1 MSTRLAAVHGRY
13 AKLCRRFPVGL
24 ASVRSD
30 IDPHNRIDLLMIIKP
45 RVRGFLCVTSHPAG
59 CDANIKRQIDYVKSQ
74 GPIAEGPKR
83 VLVIGASTG
92 YGLSS
97 RITAAFGCGADTLGI
112 FFEKE
117 GTQTKPGT
125 AGWYNSAAIHHH
137 AQAAGLYAKSIN
149 GDAFSNAVKQK
160 AIDTIKADM
169 GQIDLVVYSLAS
181 PRRQHPVTGV
191 VHNSTLKPIGGD
203 AVQKGVNTDKEEVQD
218 FHLEQAT
225 QDEIDNTV
233 AVMGGEDWQM
243 WIDALD
249 DAGVLADG
257 AKTTAYTYI
266 GEKLTWDIYWHG
278 TIGAAKKDLD
288 KRVVAIRARMAAK
301 GGDARVSVLKA
312 VVTQA
317 SAAIPAMPIYLALLF
332 KVMKEQGT
340 HEGCIEQI
348 DGLFRDSLYSTQPY
362 LDEEGRLRA
371 DGQELDPAI
380 QDAVAKLWQGVNTE
394 TLRQLSDFEG
404 YKREFLQLFGF
415 EVDGVDYA
423 ADVNPEVP
431 INNMV

>member
-1 MSTRLAAVHGRY
+1 M
-13 AKLCRRFPVGL
+13 
-24 ASVRSD
+24 SD
-30 IDPHNRIDLLMIIKP
+30 IDPHNRVDLPMIIKP

-59 CDANIKRQIDYVKSQ
+59 CDANIKRQIDYVKSR
-74 GPIAEGPKR
+74 GLIAEGPKR

-117 GTQTKPGT
+117 GTQAKPGT
-125 AGWYNSAAIHHH
+125 AGWYNSAAFHHH

-149 GDAFSNAVKQK
+149 GDAFSDAVKQK

-169 GQIDLVVYSLAS
+169 GQIDLVIYSLAS

-348 DGLFRDSLYSTQPY
+348 DGLFRDSLYSTEPY

-371 DGQELDPAI
+371 DGKELDPAI
-380 QDAVAKLWQGVNTE
+380 QDAVGKLWQGVNTE

>member
-1 MSTRLAAVHGRY
+1 
-13 AKLCRRFPVGL
+13 
-24 ASVRSD
+24 
-30 IDPHNRIDLLMIIKP
+30 MIIKP
-45 RVRGFLCVTSHPAG
+45 RVRGFLCITTHPTG
-59 CDANIKRQIDYVKSQ
+59 CAANVKNQIDYVKAQ
-74 GPIAEGPKR
+74 GPIESGPRR

-92 YGLSS
+92 YGLAS
-97 RITAAFGCGADTLGI
+97 RITAAFGAGASTLGI

-117 GTQTKPGT
+117 GTERKPGT
-125 AGWYNSAAIHHH
+125 AGWYNSAAFHRF
-137 AQAAGLYAKSIN
+137 AEEEGLYAKSIN
-149 GDAFSNAVKQK
+149 GDAFSNEIKEK
-160 AIDTIKADM
+160 TIETIKADL
-169 GQIDLVVYSLAS
+169 GQVDLVVYSLAA

-191 VHNSTLKPIGGD
+191 IHNSTLKPIGGD
-203 AVQKGVNTDKEEVQD
+203 TVQKGVNTDKEEVQD
-218 FHLEQAT
+218 FHLEQAN
-225 QDEIDNTV
+225 QEEIDNTV

-249 DAGVLADG
+249 EAGVLADG

-288 KRVVAIRARMAAK
+288 KRVVDIRKRLAAS

-340 HEGCIEQI
+340 HEGCIEQV
-348 DGLFRDSLYSTQPY
+348 DGLFRESLYGAEPY

-371 DGQELDPAI
+371 DRKELDPAV
-380 QDAVAKLWQGVNTE
+380 QAAVADLWQDINTE
-394 TLRQLSDFEG
+394 TLRQLSDFAG

-415 EVDGVDYA
+415 EVDGVDYD
-423 ADVNPEVP
+423 ADVDSVVP
-431 INNMV
+431 IANLA

>member
-1 MSTRLAAVHGRY
+1 
-13 AKLCRRFPVGL
+13 
-24 ASVRSD
+24 
-30 IDPHNRIDLLMIIKP
+30 MIIKP

-125 AGWYNSAAIHHH
+125 AGWYNSAAFHNY
-137 AQAAGLYAKSIN
+137 AQADGLYAKSIN
-149 GDAFSNAVKQK
+149 GDAFSDAVKQK

-191 VHNSTLKPIGGD
+191 VHNSTLKPIGSD

-288 KRVVAIRARMAAK
+288 KRVVAIRERMAAK

-348 DGLFRDSLYSTQPY
+348 DGLFRDSLYSAQPY

>member
-1 MSTRLAAVHGRY
+1 
-13 AKLCRRFPVGL
+13 
-24 ASVRSD
+24 
-30 IDPHNRIDLLMIIKP
+30 MIIKP
-45 RVRGFLCVTSHPAG
+45 RVRGFLCITSHPEG
-59 CDANIKRQIDYVKSQ
+59 CAANIKRQIEYVRSQ
-74 GPIAEGPKR
+74 GPITNGPKR

-125 AGWYNSAAIHHH
+125 AGWYNSAAFHRY
-137 AQAAGLYAKSIN
+137 AQSDGLYAKSIN
-149 GDAFSNAVKQK
+149 GDAFSNEIKQK
-160 AIDTIKADM
+160 TIETIRADM
-169 GQIDLVVYSLAS
+169 GQVDLVVYSLAS
-181 PRRQHPVTGV
+181 PRRLHPVTGV

-203 AVQKGVNTDKEEVQD
+203 AVQKGVNTDKEEVQN
-218 FHLEQAT
+218 FHLAQAT
-225 QDEIDNTV
+225 QEEIDNTV

-243 WIDALD
+243 WIAALD
-249 DAGVLADG
+249 EAGVLAEG

-288 KRVVAIRARMAAK
+288 KRVIAIRQRLAEK

-332 KVMKEQGT
+332 KVMKEQGI

-348 DGLFRDSLYSTQPY
+348 DGLFRDSLYSADPY

-371 DGQELDPAI
+371 DGKELDPAI
-380 QDAVAKLWQGVNTE
+380 QDAVAKLWQGINTE

-423 ADVNPEVP
+423 AEVNPEVS

>member
-1 MSTRLAAVHGRY
+1 
-13 AKLCRRFPVGL
+13 
-24 ASVRSD
+24 
-30 IDPHNRIDLLMIIKP
+30 MIIKP
-45 RVRGFLCVTSHPAG
+45 RVRGFLCITTHPVG
-59 CDANIKRQIDYVKSQ
+59 CEANVKNQVDYVKAQ
-74 GPIAEGPKR
+74 GPIENGPKR

-92 YGLSS
+92 YGLAS
-97 RITAAFGCGADTLGI
+97 RITAAFGASADTLGI

-117 GTQTKPGT
+117 GTEKKPAT
-125 AGWYNSAAIHHH
+125 AGWYNSAAFHKC
-137 AQAAGLYAKSIN
+137 AEAEGLYAKSIN
-149 GDAFSNAVKQK
+149 GDAFSDEIKQK
-160 AIDTIKADM
+160 TIATIKADM
-169 GQIDLVVYSLAS
+169 GQVDLVVYSLAS

-218 FHLEQAT
+218 FHLEEAT

-288 KRVVAIRARMAAK
+288 KRVVDIRRRLAAR

-332 KVMKEQGT
+332 KVMKEQGI
-340 HEGCIEQI
+340 HEGCIEQV
-348 DGLFRDSLYSTQPY
+348 DGLFRDSLYNPDPY
-362 LDEEGRLRA
+362 LDDEGRLRA
-371 DGQELDPAI
+371 DRKELDPVI
-380 QDAVAKLWQGVNTE
+380 QAAVADLWEGINTQ
-394 TLRQLSDFEG
+394 TLRQLSDFDG

-415 EVDGVDYA
+415 EVDGVDYE
-423 ADVNPEVP
+423 ADVNPLV
-431 INNMV
+431 IIDNMA